1 MGLWIFRY
9 RWPLAVALIVVVLLV
24 AVGTILAQPPVPH
37 AVMEG
42 DDCLSCHQAGVAG
55 APRLAWDHLGRSN
68 EDCARCHEVSGAP
81 AGEIPHPVVGREDC
95 LSCHGEGVGNTPKLA
110 GNHVDYTNET
120 CDRCHLASPT
130 AAEPTPIPTPVSP
143 PVAEISPAPIGADSC
158 VSCHQL
164 IFADEE
170 HMLFTG
176 QPLGDPAVGTTLF
189 ARLCA
194 TCHGEDGTT
203 PVGDEGAVINA
214 EAYWSIHDDASILQ
228 DIGAGSHGEM
238 TAFAED
244 YGGPISWEQ
253 ILDLAAFV
261 RSWGP
266 MAALPAEMDAAGEP
280 TYVSTIGPLLTE
292 RCGTCHGDSAGLT
305 VTDYASLMA
314 GSSSGPV
321 VVPGDPDG
329 SRLVE
334 VQRGEHYAQ
343 LSEVELDRLI
353 EWIANGATEQ

>member
-1 MGLWIFRY
+1 MGHWIFRY
-9 RWPLAVALIVVVLLV
+9 RWPMAVTLIVVVLLV
-24 AVGTILAQPPVPH
+24 AAGTILAQPPVPH

-42 DDCLSCHQAGVAG
+42 DDCLSCHQAGVGG
-55 APRLAWDHLGRSN
+55 APRLAWDHLGRNN

-81 AGEIPHPVVGREDC
+81 AGEIPHPLVGRDDC
-95 LSCHGEGVGNTPKLA
+95 LSCHRQGVGTTPML
-110 GNHVDYTNET
+110 GGSHVDYTNEE
-120 CDRCHLASPT
+120 CGQCHFPSAA
-130 AAEPTPIPTPVSP
+130 AAESTPIPT
-143 PVAEISPAPIGADSC
+143 EPAPIPEVGHIPTGESSC
-158 VSCHQL
+158 VACHRL
-164 IFADEE
+164 IFTDEE
-170 HMLFTG
+170 HALFTG
-176 QPLGDPAVGTTLF
+176 QPIGDAQAGAVLF
-189 ARLCA
+189 AQVCA
-194 TCHGEDGTT
+194 SCHGEDGTT

-214 EAYWSIHDDASILQ
+214 EAYWSTHDDAGILQ

-253 ILDLAAFV
+253 ILDVAAFV

-266 MAALPAEMDAAGEP
+266 MAALPVGLDAAGEP
-280 TYVSTIGPLLTE
+280 TYASTIGPLLTE
-292 RCGTCHGDSAGLT
+292 RCGACHGDSAGLT

-334 VQRGEHYAQ
+334 VQRGEHYTQ